1 VRRLLEKTS
10 KAFDRLQW
18 EITIQSQQLTTQRL
32 RLDELVTRRQ
42 RRVAIDCNKVF
53 ASIETIRQARQ
64 GMEALE
70 ATARS
75 NAPSTTRNT
84 TRNGNLDDALAPFLH
99 QFSVNDPIE

>member
-1 VRRLLEKTS
+1 MRRLLEKTS

-64 GMEALE
+64 AVEALE
-70 ATARS
+70 ATTRS
-75 NAPSTTRNT
+75 PVRANTETTTRN
-84 TRNGNLDDALAPFLH
+84 RQLNDALAPFLH
-99 QFSVNDPIE
+99 QFSVNESIG